1 VDDGVLGLADELELV
16 DVTPAVLDER
26 LRRGEVVP
34 PAEAARALQGEFRPE
49 VLATLRETTFRLI
62 AEHTDRQLVAYMH
75 DRRIDR
81 PWEARSR
88 VMVCVPPRPH
98 MESLIRRA
106 ARLADSLDAEMRVV
120 TVRTR
125 RHSLTEKEL
134 LGEYATLTHQLG
146 GEFMT
151 LYGRAAAPAI
161 AAYARQ
167 TLATELLLT
176 RGRGDGHRTRNTL
189 HRLIRMLSDVDI
201 HVLANELDAQTSAAQ
216 RLNARQ
222 PQRLPARNSSSAR
235 PPSTPATAYSS
246 RPAATRPSTLT
257 WSGLWH

>member
-1 VDDGVLGLADELELV
+1 
-16 DVTPAVLDER
+16 
-26 LRRGEVVP
+26 
-34 PAEAARALQGEFRPE
+34 
-49 VLATLRETTFRLI
+49 
-62 AEHTDRQLVAYMH
+62 
-75 DRRIDR
+75 
-81 PWEARSR
+81 
-88 VMVCVPPRPH
+88 
-98 MESLIRRA
+98 
-106 ARLADSLDAEMRVV
+106 MRVV

-125 RHSLTEKEL
+125 RHSLPEKEL
-134 LGEYATLTHQLG
+134 LGEYASLTHQLG

-167 TLATELLLT
+167 TLATEILLS

-222 PQRLPARNSSSAR
+222 PH
-235 PPSTPATAYSS
+235 
-246 RPAATRPSTLT
+246 
-257 WSGLWH
+257 G

>member
-1 VDDGVLGLADELELV
+1 VIATLHLTSLASMAAAMGPILGDGSPGPRLGDGVLAVADELELV
-16 DVTPAVLDER
+16 DVTPAVLEER
-26 LRRGEVVP
+26 LRRGEIMP

-49 VLATLRETTFRLI
+49 VLSTLREAAFRLI
-62 AEHTDRQLVAYMH
+62 AEHTDRQLVSYMR
-75 DRRIDR
+75 DRRIGR

-98 MESLIRRA
+98 MERLIRRA

-125 RHSLTEKEL
+125 RRSLPEKEL
-134 LGEYATLTHQLG
+134 LGEYASLTHQLG

-167 TLATELLLT
+167 TLATEILLT
-176 RGRGDGHRTRNTL
+176 RGRDDGHWTRSTL

-201 HVLANELDAQTSAAQ
+201 HVLANELDAQTSVAQ
-216 RLNARQ
+216 RLNAKVTH
-222 PQRLPARNSSSAR
+222 PA
-235 PPSTPATAYSS
+235 
-246 RPAATRPSTLT
+246 
-257 WSGLWH
+257 